1 MQVAAVSEQ
10 GEGGQAMSGPVT
22 AVPARRIIG
31 LDLGISS
38 AHHAVVV
45 DETGRIVLRRRLR
58 PLVSELMQLE
68 DLSLQTAPDGAR
80 LTVVIEPTGPAWLP
94 IAVFFARRG
103 HTVVR
108 VTSGKSAKLRMALSA
123 KAKTNGIDAQT
134 LARLPLFDPDGVRPL
149 DLPDIDHAEL
159 DRLVRLADRLTTDIS
174 RHKQRIRSLARMVM
188 PMLDAAIPSEIADCD
203 ITLLAR
209 YGDPHSMVKAGRA
222 RLAKVLAGVAK
233 AGLFNAERRAEAWLE
248 VARAAIELYGLD
260 PAVPFDAVAL
270 ELASEAAR
278 WRLAEDELKRVTRM
292 REQTYLRTDPE
303 QLARSLPGIA
313 KVGGPLLV
321 ASMGRPERFE
331 RAAQFRSFT
340 GLTPRTSGTGDSD
353 SKGTGISRVGNSS
366 LRHQLTCSVNIARKQ
381 DPQLARI
388 YYEQMVHRG
397 AHHTKAV
404 CVVAAHLADRAW
416 QVMRRGTPYVI
427 RDIDGTPVSAEQA
440 ARIIADRYTV
450 SPEVRRRRRSGAQ
463 AGKAPQQA
471 REALGKS
478 RPRADNRG
486 DLPRARTAPPNH
498 DQVKQQL
505 PCPASTPTP
514 NPALRT
520 A

>member
-1 MQVAAVSEQ
+1 
-10 GEGGQAMSGPVT
+10 
-22 AVPARRIIG
+22 
-31 LDLGISS
+31 
-38 AHHAVVV
+38 
-45 DETGRIVLRRRLR
+45 
-58 PLVSELMQLE
+58 
-68 DLSLQTAPDGAR
+68 
-80 LTVVIEPTGPAWLP
+80 
-94 IAVFFARRG
+94 
-103 HTVVR
+103 
-108 VTSGKSAKLRMALSA
+108 
-123 KAKTNGIDAQT
+123 
-134 LARLPLFDPDGVRPL
+134 
-149 DLPDIDHAEL
+149 
-159 DRLVRLADRLTTDIS
+159 
-174 RHKQRIRSLARMVM
+174 M

-209 YGDPHSMVKAGRA
+209 YGDPHRMVKAGKA
-222 RLAKVLAGVAK
+222 RLTKVLAGVAK
-233 AGLFNAERRAEAWLE
+233 AGVFNAERRAEAWLE

-292 REQTYLRTDPE
+292 REQVYLRTDPD

-353 SKGTGISRVGNSS
+353 AKGTGISRVGNSS
-366 LRHQLTCSVNIARKQ
+366 LRHQLTCSANMARKQ

-416 QVMRRGTPYVI
+416 QVMRRGTPYIVC
-427 RDIDGTPVSAEQA
+427 DIDGTPVTAEQA
-440 ARIIADRYTV
+440 ARIIAERYTV
-450 SPEVRRRRRSGAQ
+450 PPEVRRRRRSRAE

-478 RPRADNRG
+478 RSRADNRG
-486 DLPRARTAPPNH
+486 DLPRPRTAPPNH
-498 DQVKQQL
+498 DQVKTHA
-505 PCPASTPTP
+505 PC
-514 NPALRT
+514 
-520 A
+520 

>member
-1 MQVAAVSEQ
+1 MRKLALPEQ
-10 GEGGQAMSGPVT
+10 GDVGLEGSGPVT
-22 AVPARRIIG
+22 PVPARRVIG
-31 LDLGISS
+31 MDLGISS

-58 PLVSELMQLE
+58 PVTSELMGLE
-68 DLSLQTAPDGAR
+68 ELSLQTAPPGAR
-80 LTVVIEPTGPAWLP
+80 LMVVIEPTGPAWLP

-108 VTSGKSAKLRMALSA
+108 VTSGKSAKLREALSA

-149 DLPDIDHAEL
+149 DMPSSGHAEL
-159 DRLVRLADRLTTDIS
+159 DRLVRLADRLTKDIS

-209 YGDPHSMVKAGRA
+209 YGDPHRMVKAGKT
-222 RLAKVLAGVAK
+222 RLAKVLRGVAK
-233 AGLFNAERRAEAWLE
+233 SGVFNAEQRAEAWLQ
-248 VARAAIELYGLD
+248 VAHAAIELYGHD
-260 PAVPFDAVAL
+260 PAVPFQAIAL
-270 ELASEAAR
+270 ELSSEAAR
-278 WRLAEDELKRVTRM
+278 WRLAEDELKRVSTM
-292 REQTYLRTDPE
+292 REQAYQHADPD

-353 SKGTGISRVGNSS
+353 AKGTGISRVGNSN
-366 LRHQLTCSVNIARKQ
+366 LRHQLTCSANIARKQ

-427 RDIDGTPVSAEQA
+427 CDIDGTPVTADQA
-440 ARIIADRYTV
+440 ARIIRDRYTV
-450 SPEVRRRRRSGAQ
+450 PPEVRHRRRTRAQ

-478 RPRADNRG
+478 RPKADTRG
-486 DLPRARTAPPNH
+486 DLPRPRTAPRH
-498 DQVKQQL
+498 RDQVKSL
-505 PCPASTPTP
+505 TV
-514 NPALRT
+514 
-520 A
+520 